1 MVKSGVM
8 SKRRGQLE
16 TPTLNSPNTGSN
28 NAHSGSYGA
37 TPNVNQVKSSRR
49 RVVEN

>member
-1 MVKSGVM
+1 VVKSGVI

-16 TPTLNSPNTGSN
+16 PLSMNSPNTGSN

-37 TPNVNQVKSSRR
+37 TPNVN
-49 RVVEN
+49 